1 MGLTSEKHLKDHSDA
16 SLVEQYCNGQRE
28 AFAVLVQRYRQELY
42 YFLARFTGDRN
53 GAEDLFQETF
63 LQVHQSA
70 KTFDTSRRFKP
81 WLFMI
86 AANKARDY
94 LRRNLRR
101 QAVPLSATVG
111 QDSNEGITF
120 LDLLEAEL
128 PLPAQEAERQEIRQ
142 LVRDVVT
149 AMPEHMREV
158 LLLAY
163 FHRFTY
169 QEIADLLS
177 VPLGTVKS
185 RLHAAVATF
194 AKLWKRKY
202 EQLK

>member
-1 MGLTSEKHLKDHSDA
+1 
-16 SLVEQYCNGQRE
+16 
-28 AFAVLVQRYRQELY
+28 
-42 YFLARFTGDRN
+42 
-53 GAEDLFQETF
+53 
-63 LQVHQSA
+63 
-70 KTFDTSRRFKP
+70 
-81 WLFMI
+81 MI